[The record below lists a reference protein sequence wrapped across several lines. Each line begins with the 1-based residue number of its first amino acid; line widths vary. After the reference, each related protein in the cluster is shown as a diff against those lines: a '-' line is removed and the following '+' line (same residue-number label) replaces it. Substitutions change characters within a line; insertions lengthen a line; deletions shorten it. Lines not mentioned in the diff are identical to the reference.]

1 MPFSIAELASLTVP
15 APASNASLRSRSSAA
30 SSGAPNFPTAAM
42 PFAQGVRPLPD
53 SRGLG
58 RGDRGESDGSG
69 RTRGIYLPNGNRA
82 PSPKFDY
89 KLRWFERLTS
99 YAKTLLAS
107 GAPAVLAGDFTAMPT
122 DLRQDAHLPLPKT
135 PEGPMLPG
143 NAAESGECRFSRT
156 AFYSG
161 KHALGAVRLPE
172 RAYLGCDSVC

>member
-1 MPFSIAELASLTVP
+1 MT
-15 APASNASLRSRSSAA
+15 R
-30 SSGAPNFPTAAM
+30 
-42 PFAQGVRPLPD
+42 
-53 SRGLG
+53 RGLP
-58 RGDRGESDGSG
+58 GDPDDTHSRYIEAAIAGMIIGCL
-69 RTRGIYLPNGNRA
+69 YLPNGNPA
-82 PSPKFDY
+82 PGPKFDY